1 MESLDQATKY
11 LGAEGEARLFV
22 EKYMAPIISILV
34 DQQPTKIG
42 MYERNCVHESLALA
56 MQVVSKD
63 LDIQVE
69 RQKAQQQDQ
78 QGHHGEQNFECKT
91 LEVLAI
97 AFNKKR
103 AYYKG
108 NKGNWNVNH
117 LSGLPEVRLKT
128 IEKFRQ
134 ERGFERLYKYMAQRI
149 RTEPKLF
156 PILDHM
162 HQILAALAD
171 ALPTPKAASQVN
183 ASNDNHLHL
192 QQQYR
197 AMEDAAIEI
206 SKATMEYINSCS
218 EDALKKIPSEQLNT
232 VRNDLQRIFDKLM
245 TTRREDSYDFYAFWR
260 ELILKLI
267 TSQSLPLKLFGWQ
280 QIDDILAAG
289 TDHRPPP
296 RSFVASAAGCSFVNG
311 EYFFTGG
318 TTADGYALRS
328 PEISYE
334 RKIPPNEDDEG
345 GKTLTLFRCTMRSQQ
360 KWWFLSE
367 ADEEQPGTD
376 RDIDYYQHKSKE
388 HEEMEPP
395 PTGWLTC
402 RNAGIDPPPQLKR
415 RGLMVPP
422 GEELNTLEHQLAK
435 WAIENEIIE
444 LVLGDS
450 VHREIVARSTPLIK
464 FLASMCERYDAVA
477 SENSENV
484 APTVYCLQTSHLL
497 LAWKTCTRKT
507 DAAVSAQV
515 YQLLVTILPTCPNS
529 LAITLLRAV
538 QDSLFSQSGEKQDFL
553 VEVSEFCH
561 ALAVA
566 NSTEATKATA
576 LTLSSEVRSEV
587 LELLWAVLTHPD
599 ASSLKIYDILKR
611 YVTHELRVEPRGSEH
626 REKYLRSC
634 IAKLIQ
640 YSKQEVGGSVDE
652 TLALRIVKLTHFVLE
667 ACPVQQAAVLVMAD
681 QGTLPLLL
689 FEELTAYLNRRNISQ
704 TTLRKVSYCYGST
717 AVLVDRLLSHSFKR
731 NLSH

>member
-1 MESLDQATKY
+1 MESLDQAAKY
-11 LGAEGEARLFV
+11 LGAEGEARSFV

-34 DQQPTKIG
+34 DQQPAKTG
-42 MYERNCVHESLALA
+42 VYERNCVHESLNLA

-63 LDIQVE
+63 LDIQME

-78 QGHHGEQNFECKT
+78 DGEQNFDCKT

-103 AYYKG
+103 PYYKG

-117 LSGLPEVRLKT
+117 LSGLPEIRLKT
-128 IEKFRQ
+128 IERFRQ
-134 ERGFERLYKYMAQRI
+134 ERGFERLHKYMTQRI
-149 RTEPKLF
+149 HSEPKHF
-156 PILDHM
+156 PIPDHL
-162 HQILAALAD
+162 HQILTALAD
-171 ALPTPKAASQVN
+171 ALPTPKAASQAN
-183 ASNDNHLHL
+183 ASNDHHLHL
-192 QQQYR
+192 QQQHR
-197 AMEDAAIEI
+197 AMEDAAIDI

-245 TTRREDSYDFYAFWR
+245 TTRRESTYEFYAFWR

-280 QIDDILAAG
+280 QIDDILTAG

-296 RSFVASAAGCSFVNG
+296 RSFVASNAGCNFVNG

-334 RKIPPNEDDEG
+334 RKIPPNDEDEG

-376 RDIDYYQHKSKE
+376 RDIDYYQHKSME

-435 WAIENEIIE
+435 WAIENGIIE

-450 VHREIVARSTPLIK
+450 VHREIVARSTPLLR
-464 FLASMCERYDAVA
+464 FLASMCERDDAVTA
-477 SENSENV
+477 ENIEDAV
-484 APTVYCLQTSHLL
+484 PPVYCLQTSHLL

-507 DAAVSAQV
+507 DTAVSAQV
-515 YQLLVTILPTCPNS
+515 YQLLVTILPACPKS

-553 VEVSEFCH
+553 VEVSEFCT

-566 NSTEATKATA
+566 NSTETTKAAT
-576 LTLSSEVRSEV
+576 LTLSGEVRSEV
-587 LELLWAVLTHPD
+587 LELLWSVLTHPD
-599 ASSLKIYDILKR
+599 ASSLKSYDILKR

-626 REKYLRSC
+626 REKYLRLC
-634 IAKLIQ
+634 VAKLIQ
-640 YSKQEVGGSVDE
+640 YSKQQVGGSVDE
-652 TLALRIVKLTHFVLE
+652 TQALRIVKLTHFVLE
-667 ACPVQQAAVLVMAD
+667 ACPLHQAAVLVMAD

-689 FEELTAYLNRRNISQ
+689 FEELTAYLKRRNLAQPS
-704 TTLRKVSYCYGST
+704 LRKVS
-717 AVLVDRLLSHSFKR
+717 
-731 NLSH
+731 